1 MKFRNLIALVIT
13 AAFALI
19 ILQAFTIT
27 PAAGEITLNEF
38 GKADINN
45 RTAQLYLNK
54 SVNTDNKKVIYQES
68 KNLESGSA
76 NIVTSVVANYRS
88 FDTLGEITVLFL
100 AAAGIGVVLNLENSK
115 KKKFAADDSS
125 LILNTGI
132 KLLFPLLLLAGTYI
146 FVYGHLSPGGGFQG
160 GAVIATAFLLKML
173 SDNKF
178 EIKEISITL
187 VESTAGISFVGLG
200 LYGLVTRGS
209 FLENFMATGTVGQL
223 FSAGIIPLI
232 YIAIAFKVGA
242 ELTNIVKNLI
252 EA

>member
-1 MKFRNLIALVIT
+1 MKFRNLIALLIT
-13 AAFALI
+13 AAFAFI
-19 ILQAFTIT
+19 ILQAFTIAPT
-27 PAAGEITLNEF
+27 AGEITLNEF

-45 RTAQLYLNK
+45 RTASRYLNK
-54 SVNTDNKKVIYQES
+54 NVNSENEEVIYQES

-100 AAAGIGVVLNLENSK
+100 AAAGIGVILNLEKSK
-115 KKKFAADDSS
+115 KKKFAAEDSS

-132 KLLFPLLLLAGTYI
+132 NVLFPLILLAGTYI

-160 GAVIATAFLLKML
+160 GAVIATAFLLKMI

-178 EIKEISITL
+178 EIKESSITL
-187 VESTAGISFVGLG
+187 VESAAGILFVGLG
-200 LYGLVTRGS
+200 LYGLVTRGA

-232 YIAIAFKVGA
+232 YLAIAFKVGA

>member
-19 ILQAFTIT
+19 ILQAFTIV
-27 PAAGEITLNEF
+27 PASGEITLNKF
-38 GKADINN
+38 GRADINN
-45 RTAQLYLNK
+45 RTASRYLNK
-54 SVNTDNKKVIYQES
+54 NVNSDNESVIYQES

-100 AAAGIGVVLNLENSK
+100 AAAGIGVVLNLEKSE
-115 KKKFAADDSS
+115 KKKFAAEDSS

-132 KLLFPLLLLAGTYI
+132 NLLFPLLLLAGTYI

-178 EIKEISITL
+178 KIKESSITL
-187 VESTAGISFVGLG
+187 VESAAGILFVGLG

-209 FLENFMATGTVGQL
+209 FLENFMAAGTVGQL

-232 YIAIAFKVGA
+232 YTAIAFKVGA